1 MAAFSFIAATLLAA
15 SSGAPTPIYFL
26 YQQSMHLSSLAV
38 TVVFAIYAFSLLTA
52 MLIVGRLSDHV
63 GRKPV
68 ILASLLANLAAMVI
82 FAIASSLEHLIL
94 ARAVQGAA
102 VGAGIAALG
111 AAILDTERTHGALL
125 NSIFVFL
132 GLLIGTLVSALL
144 VTFAPNP
151 LHLVYEVLLGGTAV
165 LIALLWLM
173 PETALRKPGAWP
185 SLRPQIGAPRQSR
198 ALLLQLTPAN
208 VATWAFGGFFLS
220 LMPALVTTTLHAA
233 SPLIGGLVVA
243 SLTATATA
251 VIAPLRSQPPR
262 RLVFVGTAVLAF
274 GVAISL
280 AGIGGGSAAILLA
293 GAVIAGV
300 GFGANFSGTLRS
312 LLPTAEP
319 HERAGLLAVY
329 YLQSYLAFSLPTLAA
344 GLAVPRIGLT
354 TTAYIYG
361 AAVIALSLG
370 SLVVSLIAVRAQR

>member
-1 MAAFSFIAATLLAA
+1 MAVFSFVAATLLAA

-38 TVVFAIYAFSLLTA
+38 TVVFAVYAFSLLTA
-52 MLIVGRLSDHV
+52 MLVIGRLSDHV

-82 FAIASSLEHLIL
+82 FAVASSLEHLIL
-94 ARAVQGAA
+94 ARAVQGVA

-111 AAILDTERTHGALL
+111 AAILDAERKHGALL

-151 LHLVYEVLLGGTAV
+151 LHLVYKVLLGGTAI
-165 LIALLWLM
+165 LIVLLWLM
-173 PETALRKPGAWP
+173 PETAPRKPGAWS
-185 SLRPQIGAPRQSR
+185 SLRPQVSTPRQSR

-251 VIAPLRSQPPR
+251 VIAPLRSEPPR
-262 RLVFVGTAVLAF
+262 RLVVIGTVVLAL
-274 GVAISL
+274 GVSISL
-280 AGIGGGSAAILLA
+280 AGIERGSATLLLA
-293 GAVIAGV
+293 GAVIAGI

-344 GLAVPRIGLT
+344 GLAVPRIGLAA
-354 TTAYIYG
+354 TAYSYG
-361 AAVIALSLG
+361 AVVIVLSLG
-370 SLVVSLIAVRAQR
+370 SLAVSFIAERARR